1 MMILMSGIW
10 SAKHVSSNNDTLF
23 LKINLKFNRNMQ
35 TWNLFFFR
43 KNYSQLTQ
51 KASSFKAMKAIGM
64 HIFQGFVKLDDFSL
78 KWE

>member
-1 MMILMSGIW
+1 MSGIW
-10 SAKHVSSNNDTLF
+10 SAKHVSDNNDTLF
-23 LKINLKFNRNMQ
+23 LKKYLKFNRNMQ
-35 TWNLFFFR
+35 TWNLLNFFR